1 MRSRRLRRLSPEIRP
16 AAEKLSTQRPL
27 DRIRGAKPCMATGL
41 NGDYDMPKMFIA
53 GNNAGHSPSL
63 SR

>member
-1 MRSRRLRRLSPEIRP
+1 
-16 AAEKLSTQRPL
+16 
-27 DRIRGAKPCMATGL
+27 MATGL

-53 GNNAGHSPSL
+53 GNNAGRSPSL